1 MTQYFQ
7 SLIPR
12 NNPILLP
19 YTNNHNPKPFNTI
32 QTLQSHSLSFSLF
45 LPKLPNNARTRLH
58 SLHHH
63 HHPHS
68 SFHSRRPKTTHFT
81 LETLILCIFSLT
93 LLSLRLASTVLLPD
107 FPRRW
112 HQLIAFS
119 EDAESKFISHY
130 YPSHLWQA
138 LVAYED
144 RRFFQHFGID
154 PVGIARAVFSFSARG
169 GGSTITQ
176 QLVKNTFMKN
186 ERTFLRKIVE
196 IVLALALERTLSK
209 LKILGSYLSKIYWGH
224 GIYGVEMASKF
235 YFGKHPTL
243 LCLGECAMLVGIIPA
258 PELRSPLRD
267 TSSNRGKTFQ
277 ARVLKRMVEVGFLDM
292 ETALLVVKQNLHLRV
307 DRPHHGSGLLLPSS
321 SSGKIKG
328 DKHSALSELWDW
340 DRESK
345 IWEVLEDMGRW
356 AVRIQEKNKKEEQF
370 GS

>member
-1 MTQYFQ
+1 MSQYFQ

-32 QTLQSHSLSFSLF
+32 QTFQSHSLSFSLF

-63 HHPHS
+63 HHPHR
-68 SFHSRRPKTTHFT
+68 SFHSRRPKTTHFI

-176 QLVKNTFMKN
+176 Q
-186 ERTFLRKIVE
+186 
-196 IVLALALERTLSK
+196 
-209 LKILGSYLSKIYWGH
+209 IYWGH

-267 TSSNRGKTFQ
+267 TSRGKTFQ

-321 SSGKIKG
+321 SSGKEKE
-328 DKHSALSELWDW
+328 DKHSTLSEIWDW
-340 DRESK
+340 QIQSK
-345 IWEVLEDMGRW
+345 IWEVQEDMGRW